1 MAGTVDGSAR
11 RVGLLLVV
19 GLAYYG
25 SARVGLEFSL
35 VEHNITPL
43 WPPTGIAVAAFVLL
57 GRRMWP
63 AVAVAAFLVNLPI
76 TPTPLAAAATAL
88 GNLLAPLLAAVVL
101 QRFGFRPQ
109 LDRQRDAHLVV
120 ACALASGLVS
130 ATIGTLTLL
139 ASGAIEGRELLGAW
153 AVWWTGDAMGF
164 LIVAPLLLAVPLY
177 WERPRWTVQQW
188 AEAALICVS
197 IAAVGRAGMSA
208 HLPVLF
214 PVLPLLGWAAWRLQ
228 IRGAAPAALVASL
241 TATWSATHDVG
252 LFALGGLSAQMLTLQ
267 AFNACIALMSF
278 VLAALVTEH
287 RRTAEMLLGQAH
299 AHTAREHE
307 IAVALQQTLLPAR
320 LPAIPGVE
328 IAARYIPA
336 SSDTQV
342 GGDWYDVVPLPE
354 GRIGLVIGDVA
365 GHGPAAAATMGQ
377 LRMTVRAYALQ
388 NSAPASVMAGLHQL
402 ATQPPEMTMTTLLY
416 LTYDPETGAIRYA
429 NAGHPP
435 GLVMTGDGATW
446 LDGQTSPPIGVSLTG
461 HYAESGA
468 QLAAGTT
475 LLLYTDGL
483 VERRSASIQN
493 GLDRLH
499 QLAQGFADVALE
511 EVCDALLASLLEQGP
526 VEDDVALL
534 VLRTARADGSPLH
547 IDVPA
552 DPKVLVQIR
561 SAVRR
566 WLRDAGADDATT
578 GEILVACG
586 EACNNVVE
594 HAYGAAAGTLQVD
607 AALIDGAVEI
617 TVRDQGTW
625 RPEADRGG
633 GWGLDLAHALMQ
645 SVEVRTGDAGTTV
658 AMRRS
663 LDIGE
668 SP

>member
-1 MAGTVDGSAR
+1 MAGTVDGAAR
-11 RVGLLLVV
+11 RAGLLLGV
-19 GLAYYG
+19 GLAYYA
-25 SARVGLEFSL
+25 SARLGLEFSL

-109 LDRQRDAHLVV
+109 FDRQRDAHLVV

-139 ASGAIEGRELLGAW
+139 SSGAIEGRQLLGAW

-177 WERPRWTVQQW
+177 WERPRWTVRQW
-188 AEAALICVS
+188 GEAALICVS

-365 GHGPAAAATMGQ
+365 GHGPAAA
-377 LRMTVRAYALQ
+377 
-388 NSAPASVMAGLHQL
+388 
-402 ATQPPEMTMTTLLY
+402 
-416 LTYDPETGAIRYA
+416 
-429 NAGHPP
+429 
-435 GLVMTGDGATW
+435 
-446 LDGQTSPPIGVSLTG
+446 
-461 HYAESGA
+461 
-468 QLAAGTT
+468 
-475 LLLYTDGL
+475 
-483 VERRSASIQN
+483 
-493 GLDRLH
+493 
-499 QLAQGFADVALE
+499 
-511 EVCDALLASLLEQGP
+511 
-526 VEDDVALL
+526 
-534 VLRTARADGSPLH
+534 
-547 IDVPA
+547 
-552 DPKVLVQIR
+552 
-561 SAVRR
+561 
-566 WLRDAGADDATT
+566 
-578 GEILVACG
+578 
-586 EACNNVVE
+586 
-594 HAYGAAAGTLQVD
+594 
-607 AALIDGAVEI
+607 
-617 TVRDQGTW
+617 
-625 RPEADRGG
+625 
-633 GWGLDLAHALMQ
+633 
-645 SVEVRTGDAGTTV
+645 
-658 AMRRS
+658 
-663 LDIGE
+663 
-668 SP
+668 